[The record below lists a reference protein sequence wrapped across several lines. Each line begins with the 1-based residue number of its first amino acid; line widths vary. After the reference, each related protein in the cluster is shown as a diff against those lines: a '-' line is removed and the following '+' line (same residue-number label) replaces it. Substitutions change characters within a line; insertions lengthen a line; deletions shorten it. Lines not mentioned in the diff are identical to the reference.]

1 MLQEIARVLRKFD
14 YVFTI
19 KNNNVVTAQ
28 CLSKAIS
35 VAHPFIMMVEP
46 LVIPFSVLIVL
57 WFQAVRH
64 HRYRIIGHGSFCE
77 AVLDTHTK
85 TVIKKPHTPY
95 DVEHLLREMNMIRQ
109 ALKKGVFDHPHIGTP
124 DINSFKSADKAEVQY
139 SMPYLGVP
147 LSKYRTQN
155 PHLTAEQK
163 WQLIAQVYDA
173 TMHMH
178 SCGFVHC
185 DLRLDNI
192 VVQGEVAHVID
203 FGSMCTVVEL
213 KKHKLD
219 SNPFYTSSSL
229 AKLDDN
235 TERHKIQTKENVDV
249 YAIATVAYKLFVGHY
264 PKTPDQTKER
274 TLTDLRLFAHH
285 ILVQELEDNGCHNSS
300 WREWIVNTLEE
311 KSTCAF
317 PKDETKTT
325 ITPTAT
331 SPKSVTQTIM

>member
-1 MLQEIARVLRKFD
+1 MKVRYSFFPHA
-14 YVFTI
+14 T
-19 KNNNVVTAQ
+19 NN
-28 CLSKAIS
+28 
-35 VAHPFIMMVEP
+35 MVEP
-46 LVIPFSVLIVL
+46 LVIPFYVLIVL

-64 HRYRIIGHGSFCE
+64 HRYRIIGVGCFCK
-77 AVLDTHTK
+77 AVLNTHTK
-85 TVIKKPHTPY
+85 MVTKIPLTLH
-95 DVEHLLREMNMIRQ
+95 DVEHLRREMRVIQQ

-124 DINSFKSADKAEVQY
+124 DINSFKSADLNVMVTYKAEVQY

-147 LSKYRTQN
+147 LSEYRKQN

-213 KKHKLD
+213 KKHKLNP
-219 SNPFYTSSSL
+219 NPFYIPSSL

-249 YAIATVAYKLFVGHY
+249 YAIR
-264 PKTPDQTKER
+264 QRCNE
-274 TLTDLRLFAHH
+274 
-285 ILVQELEDNGCHNSS
+285 LV
-300 WREWIVNTLEE
+300 
-311 KSTCAF
+311 
-317 PKDETKTT
+317 
-325 ITPTAT
+325 
-331 SPKSVTQTIM
+331 